1 MSEHSERMKIIMS
14 DPEVRK
20 RMSES
25 HRKYFK
31 EHPMTDE
38 QKRKISLS
46 KKGIFAKEK
55 HPRWKHFIDEDIQE
69 IIRLYTIELLSLD
82 SIGEK
87 FSCSLGP
94 VRRILTSQGIEI
106 RKANNPIYFERRKP
120 HFKSDNEDD

>member
-1 MSEHSERMKIIMS
+1 MTHSERMRIIMS
-14 DPEVRK
+14 DPEIRK
-20 RMSES
+20 KMSES

-46 KKGIFAKEK
+46 RKGMFVGEK
-55 HPRWKHFIDEDIQE
+55 HPRWKHFTDEDIQE

-120 HFKSDNEDD
+120 YKNQNL